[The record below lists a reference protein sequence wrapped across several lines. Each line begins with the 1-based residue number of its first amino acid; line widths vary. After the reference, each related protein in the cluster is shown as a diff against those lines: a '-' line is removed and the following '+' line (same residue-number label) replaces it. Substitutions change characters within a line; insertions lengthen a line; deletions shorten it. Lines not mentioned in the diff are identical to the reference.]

1 VTSDGAGGFAPPR
14 GPGRRRLRF
23 SIVEVTMLSKLA
35 LILLS
40 AVLAVGAAKDP
51 VTCCEKRMD
60 CCGRGYFCCQS
71 RTKPCCATGA
81 GCCKHTSACCKTR

>member
-1 VTSDGAGGFAPPR
+1 M
-14 GPGRRRLRF
+14 F
-23 SIVEVTMLSKLA
+23 SKFTAI
-35 LILLS
+35 LILSLGFLFVD
-40 AVLAVGAAKDP
+40 AARPLADKDP